1 MPEYLAPGVYIEEIE
16 RGPRPIEGVSTSTA
30 AFLGETE
37 RGPTTP
43 RLVTSFNEYRR
54 YFGGAFGTGK
64 YMPDALSGFFAN
76 GGHRAFIC
84 RIVKQGT
91 LPATLAFGQ
100 LQLVAAGPGDWGTGI
115 HARVDDGTTIAK
127 TAAGGTAPI
136 GFRLRVA
143 YWQSTLPTGSSY
155 PNPFDSADNA
165 KLPRP
170 TLIEDFDDLSWDP
183 ASPDYYVKRLQGNS
197 ALVALASTKADAP
210 RVTKRDDLG
219 ENIGKGLQ
227 PFVAGAAAT
236 GAPPASPAPAA
247 STTPPAGSTP
257 PASTPST
264 AGPTTPPS
272 GGGGGDVAGPPGV
285 NDYKGEA
292 DELDQRTGLSALELD
307 AYREVALV
315 AAPGITDQAICDALI
330 THCENSRYRF
340 AVLDSE
346 AHKGNPSDISPRDKW
361 DTSYG
366 AYYFPW
372 VMTSDLQSGVPRLVP
387 PSGHVLG
394 LYARTDDERGVWKA
408 PANDILRGVFDL
420 EYPINA
426 DQQGILNP
434 KGVNVIRQFP
444 GRGIRVWGARTLS
457 SNSLWKYVSV
467 RRLFIFLEHSI
478 YEGTQWVVFEP
489 NDEKLWARVKDTIR
503 LFLRTQWR
511 NGAMMGLT
519 EDEAFTIACDRSTM
533 TQDDILNGRLVCEI
547 GIAPVRPAEFVIF
560 RIFQN
565 TAEAQG

>member
-37 RGPTTP
+37 RGPTMP
-43 RLVTSFNEYRR
+43 RLVTSYNEYRR
-54 YFGGAFGTGK
+54 YFGDPFDAGK
-64 YMPDALSGFFAN
+64 YMSDALSGFFAN
-76 GGHRAFIC
+76 GGHRAYIC
-84 RIVKQGT
+84 RIVAKNT
-91 LPATLAFGQ
+91 PTAEATLKN
-100 LQLVAAGPGDWGTGI
+100 LQLVATGPGDAGKRIRVKVVDSTSTSGTG
-115 HARVDDGTTIAK
+115 ATK
-127 TAAGGTAPI
+127 TAT
-136 GFRLRVA
+136 GFRLQVA
-143 YWQSTLPTGSSY
+143 YWQAAAPAGGY
-155 PNPFDSADNA
+155 PDPFLAADNA

-170 TLIEDFDDLSWDP
+170 TQTEDFDDLSYDP

-197 ALVALASTKADAP
+197 ALVALKDGAP
-210 RVTKRDDLG
+210 AVT
-219 ENIGKGLQ
+219 
-227 PFVAGAAAT
+227 GAADLTMNALT
-236 GAPPASPAPAA
+236 ALDYAAASAPASPAPPGSPA
-247 STTPPAGSTP
+247 PPAP
-257 PASTPST
+257 PAST
-264 AGPTTPPS
+264 A
-272 GGGGGDVAGPPGV
+272 PGL
-285 NDYKGEA
+285 DEYKGESDQL
-292 DELDQRTGLSALELD
+292 DERTGLSVLELD

-315 AAPGITDQAICDALI
+315 AAPGITDASICDAVM
-330 THCENSRYRF
+330 THCENSKFRF

-346 AHKGNPSDISPRDKW
+346 PHQGDPSKIDPRGQRPSD
-361 DTSYG
+361 YAG
-366 AYYFPW
+366 YYFPW

-394 LYARTDDERGVWKA
+394 LYARTDEDRGVWKA

-426 DQQGILNP
+426 QQQAVLNP
-434 KGVNVIRQFP
+434 RGVNVIRQFP

-457 SNSLWKYVSV
+457 ANSLWKYVSV

-478 YEGTQWVVFEP
+478 YDGTQWVVFEP
-489 NDEKLWARVKDTIR
+489 NDERLWARVKDTVR

-533 TQDDILNGRLVCEI
+533 TQDDILNGRLICEI

-565 TAEAQG
+565 TAEAKS

>member
-37 RGPTTP
+37 RGPTMP
-43 RLVTSFNEYRR
+43 RLVTSYNEYRR
-54 YFGGAFGTGK
+54 YFGDPFDPGK
-64 YMPDALSGFFAN
+64 YMADALSGFFAN
-76 GGHRAFIC
+76 GGRRAFIC

-91 LPATLAFGQ
+91 PPAEASLNK
-100 LQLVAAGPGDWGTGI
+100 LQLVAAGPGDWG
-115 HARVDDGTTIAK
+115 ARIRVKVSDSTTQAK
-127 TAAGGTAPI
+127 GANGLAPM
-136 GFRLRVA
+136 GFRLRIA
-143 YWQSTLPTGSSY
+143 YWQSPPGNDGYPDPFNGDPT
-155 PNPFDSADNA
+155 

-170 TLIEDFDDLSWDP
+170 TQIEDFDDLSWDP

-197 ALVALASTKADAP
+197 ALVALKPGGTL
-210 RVTKRDDLG
+210 VT
-219 ENIGKGLQ
+219 GKGDLNMDALT
-227 PFVAGAAAT
+227 PLAAPAAAASPAPPAAP
-236 GAPPASPAPAA
+236 APPASPAP
-247 STTPPAGSTP
+247 PA
-257 PASTPST
+257 PA
-264 AGPTTPPS
+264 AGPAPI
-272 GGGGGDVAGPPGV
+272 GV

-315 AAPGITDQAICDALI
+315 AAPGMTDQAICDAII
-330 THCENSRYRF
+330 THCENSRFRF

-372 VMTSDLQSGVPRLVP
+372 VMTADLQSGVPRLVP

-457 SNSLWKYVSV
+457 SNSLWKYVNV